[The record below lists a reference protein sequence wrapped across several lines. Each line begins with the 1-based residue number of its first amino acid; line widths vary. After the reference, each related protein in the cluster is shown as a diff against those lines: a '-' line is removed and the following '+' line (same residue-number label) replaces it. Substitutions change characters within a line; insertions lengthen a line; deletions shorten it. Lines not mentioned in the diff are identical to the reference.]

1 MSGGAGEAG
10 RPEAPL
16 AYTMKEVEAILKVS
30 EGKLYGI
37 TKSGE
42 LPYIKLGRSKRI
54 LDSDLREYMQRKR
67 VCHKREEG

>member
-1 MSGGAGEAG
+1 MSGGADAG
-10 RPEAPL
+10 RPEDPRT
-16 AYTMKEVEAILKVS
+16 YTMKEVEAILKVS

-42 LPYIKLGRSKRI
+42 LPYIKIGRSKRI

>member
-1 MSGGAGEAG
+1 MRGGAGEAG

-16 AYTMKEVEAILKVS
+16 MYTMKEVEAILKVS